1 MAFIQLETPKV
12 KVTVPAIEIDG
23 TKIFREAYLSGMN
36 YSVDGASLTLLWTVQ
51 HFSLLD
57 GKKGSY
63 LSFIPD
69 YTRKTIADNSTMCDV
84 SNGYP
89 IAKIEV
95 GLDEAGLPIMDYN
108 PLVNYTGQYDFFCA
122 MAETKDVNVHAMIR
136 QFGNMI
142 TEW

>member
-1 MAFIQLETPKV
+1 MAFVQLQTPQV
-12 KVTVPAIEIDG
+12 KVNVPAIEIDG

-57 GKKGSY
+57 NGKGTY
-63 LSFIPD
+63 LSFVPD

-89 IAKIEV
+89 IEKIEV
-95 GLDEAGLPIMDYN
+95 GQDETGLPIMDYDQN
-108 PLVNYTGQYDFFCA
+108 ISYTGQYDFFCA
-122 MAETKDVNVHAMIR
+122 MAENQDVNVHAMIR

>member
-1 MAFIQLETPKV
+1 MFIQLETPKV
-12 KVTVPAIEIDG
+12 TVSVPTIEIDG

-36 YSVDGASLTLLWTVQ
+36 YSIDSASLTLLWTVQ
-51 HFSLLD
+51 HFSFLD

-63 LSFIPD
+63 LSFVPD

-84 SNGYP
+84 TNGYP
-89 IAKIEV
+89 IAKIVIGQDESGV
-95 GLDEAGLPIMDYN
+95 DILDYDSN
-108 PLVNYTGQYDFFCA
+108 VNYTGQYDFFCA

>member
-1 MAFIQLETPKV
+1 MFIQLTTPQV
-12 KVTVPAIEIDG
+12 TITVPTIEIDG

-36 YSVDGASLTLLWTVQ
+36 YSIDSASVTLLWTVQ
-51 HFSLLD
+51 HFSFLD

-63 LSFIPD
+63 LSFVAD
-69 YTRKTIADNSTMCDV
+69 YTKKTVADNSTMCDIT
-84 SNGYP
+84 NGYP
-89 IAKIEV
+89 IAKIVIGQDEGGV
-95 GLDEAGLPIMDYN
+95 DILDYD

>member
-1 MAFIQLETPKV
+1 
-12 KVTVPAIEIDG
+12 
-23 TKIFREAYLSGMN
+23 
-36 YSVDGASLTLLWTVQ
+36 
-51 HFSLLD
+51 
-57 GKKGSY
+57 
-63 LSFIPD
+63 
-69 YTRKTIADNSTMCDV
+69 V

-95 GLDEAGLPIMDYN
+95 GLDEAGLPIMDYD

-122 MAETKDVNVHAMIR
+122 MAESQSVNVHAMIR